1 MPYVIE
7 TSVRQAGGAAA
18 DPIGTYTLTEAR
30 ATIGR
35 GANCGVPLDDKK
47 KYVSREHAVL
57 DFADGVCSVTVL
69 SKVNPV
75 IVNGA
80 RVNPGVSARVK
91 AGDVLDIGEFRLK
104 LVEVG
109 PPEAEPP
116 APEEAEE
123 ETIDITSSFA
133 TPQAPAP
140 KASPPPPPPPPQD
153 DAIFAEPTFVGERPK
168 DLGMRKAPDVP
179 EETPPVA
186 ADDAIFAEPTF
197 VGQRPD
203 GLDAPPQAPAPAS
216 GKSADEALFA
226 EPTFVG
232 DAPEDLAGLKLGGA
246 SAGKPAAQ
254 DVVSEAATVLG
265 ARLKELQALKKVRAA
280 PPPADAAPATT
291 TASAAAALAAFLEGA
306 GLSHLEVPDARQE
319 AFLRECGSIVRAAVD
334 GLVGLLLARSEMKK
348 EMRTAERT
356 MVASR
361 NNNPLKLIADPKE
374 AIAFLFE
381 PGERATAGFLAP
393 VQAVEDACED
403 LKAHEIALMAGL
415 RSALLGSL
423 KRFDPALLEKIA
435 EQQKGAFNINKKA
448 KLWDTFVEYQKK
460 LTLDAED
467 DFLKAFG
474 REFLGTYQAQ
484 VNKLRK

>member
-1 MPYVIE
+1 MLANDGSGK
-7 TSVRQAGGAAA
+7 SV
-18 DPIGTYTLTEAR
+18 
-30 ATIGR
+30 
-35 GANCGVPLDDKK
+35 
-47 KYVSREHAVL
+47 
-57 DFADGVCSVTVL
+57 
-69 SKVNPV
+69 
-75 IVNGA
+75 
-80 RVNPGVSARVK
+80 
-91 AGDVLDIGEFRLK
+91 
-104 LVEVG
+104 
-109 PPEAEPP
+109 
-116 APEEAEE
+116 
-123 ETIDITSSFA
+123 
-133 TPQAPAP
+133 
-140 KASPPPPPPPPQD
+140 
-153 DAIFAEPTFVGERPK
+153 
-168 DLGMRKAPDVP
+168 
-179 EETPPVA
+179 PPV
-186 ADDAIFAEPTF
+186 DDAIFAEPTF
-197 VGQRPD
+197 VGQRPE
-203 GLDAPPQAPAPAS
+203 GLDAPPQSAAPAAK
-216 GKSADEALFA
+216 KSADAAIFA
-226 EPTFVG
+226 EPTYVG
-232 DAPEDLAGLKLGGA
+232 DVPQDVAALKLGGA
-246 SAGKPAAQ
+246 APEKPAMD

-265 ARLKELQALKKVRAA
+265 ARLKELQALKKVRGAT
-280 PPPADAAPATT
+280 PATDVAPASPTVP
-291 TASAAAALAAFLEGA
+291 AAAALAAFLEGA

-319 AFLRECGSIVRAAVD
+319 AFLRECGSIVRASVD

-423 KRFDPALLEKIA
+423 KRFDPELLEKIA
-435 EQQKGAFNINKKA
+435 DQQKGAFNINKKA

-484 VNKLRK
+484 VSKLRK

>member
-7 TSVRQAGGAAA
+7 ASVRQAGGAASG
-18 DPIGTYTLTEAR
+18 PIGTYTLAEAR

-35 GANCGVPLDDKK
+35 GADCGVPLDDKK

-57 DFADGVCSVTVL
+57 DFTGGVCSVTVL

-75 IVNGA
+75 IVNGT
-80 RVNPGVSARVK
+80 RVNPGASAPVK

-109 PPEAEPP
+109 PPEADPP

-133 TPQAPAP
+133 TPQAPAA
-140 KASPPPPPPPPQD
+140 KAKPPPPPQD

-168 DLGMRKAPDVP
+168 DLGTRKAPDLP
-179 EETPPVA
+179 EDAPPVG

-203 GLDAPPQAPAPAS
+203 GLDAPAQAAAPAA

-246 SAGKPAAQ
+246 APGKPATQ

-280 PPPADAAPATT
+280 PPPAEAAPATT
-291 TASAAAALAAFLEGA
+291 TVPAAAALAAFLEGA

-319 AFLRECGSIVRAAVD
+319 AFLRECGGIVRAAVD

-393 VQAVEDACED
+393 VQAVEDACAD